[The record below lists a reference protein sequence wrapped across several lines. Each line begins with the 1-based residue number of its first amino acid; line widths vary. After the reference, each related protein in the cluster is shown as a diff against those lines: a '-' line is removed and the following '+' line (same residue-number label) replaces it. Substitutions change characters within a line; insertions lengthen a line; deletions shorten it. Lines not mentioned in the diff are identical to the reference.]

1 MGSDL
6 SRAAATLG
14 GREPDEEGFDKE
26 EKESEQDEPV
36 PEGGALA
43 AVADKVGHGFGGRGR
58 KGIGGETGSV
68 EELFDFVAA
77 VGGEVGLVAT
87 IVEGKPFGRGWGE
100 EEGAG
105 LLDFAMGQH
114 IPAGAG
120 VAYVGY
126 EGGGLVVVGRGG
138 GEGARGFVVAGFG
151 GERDGSRGR
160 EGVVGERMG
169 RAEEGHVVEGG
180 DEEGL
185 MNEVGVLGGEGR
197 GEEVETA
204 FGVGGEGEGGMAVD
218 KFDDGLGDG
227 ACIGAEGIEAGEGG
241 RFEVFVTTLEDT
253 LVEGMGE
260 EYGAGA
266 DGTFLP

>member
-1 MGSDL
+1 MGSYL
-6 SRAAATLG
+6 SGAAATLG

-58 KGIGGETGSV
+58 ECIGGETGSV

-77 VGGEVGLVAT
+77 VGGEVGLVAA
-87 IVEGKPFGRGWGE
+87 IVEGKTFGRGWGE

-105 LLDFAMGQH
+105 LLDFAVGQH
-114 IPAGAG
+114 IPTGAG

-138 GEGARGFVVAGFG
+138 GEGARGFVFAGFG
-151 GERDGSRGR
+151 GEWDGSRGR

-169 RAEEGHVVEGG
+169 
-180 DEEGL
+180 
-185 MNEVGVLGGEGR
+185 
-197 GEEVETA
+197 
-204 FGVGGEGEGGMAVD
+204 
-218 KFDDGLGDG
+218 
-227 ACIGAEGIEAGEGG
+227 
-241 RFEVFVTTLEDT
+241 
-253 LVEGMGE
+253 
-260 EYGAGA
+260 
-266 DGTFLP
+266 